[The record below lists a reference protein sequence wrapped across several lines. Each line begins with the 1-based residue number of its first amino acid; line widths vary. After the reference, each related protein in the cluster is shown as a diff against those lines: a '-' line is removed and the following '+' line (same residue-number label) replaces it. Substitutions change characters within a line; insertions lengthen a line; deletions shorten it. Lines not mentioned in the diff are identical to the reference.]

1 MRPVR
6 QPLLAWVASSLLA
19 GPPTLAQTASELT
32 APIAPQPLA
41 QALSEFSART
51 GLQLFYVAE
60 IATQQ
65 VSKYVSRGLPV
76 RVALERLLDGTGLE
90 FEFLNERS
98 VRIYAAPPA
107 PLPGASPSLARPGGM
122 PGVRFAALEEVV
134 VTARRRSE
142 PLGKVPISAAV
153 WTQEA
158 MEASGV
164 KGIDELAFLTPGVE
178 FDFPPNLGD
187 FFTNIVIRGVTDMH
201 GTTTGLFLNDTPLPP
216 GRGETFHRLY
226 PVTFDLDRVEV
237 LRGPQGGL
245 LGQDA
250 LGGAIRFVVN
260 DPSVTTF
267 SGQVRT
273 EVAATARG
281 DPSYEAGAALGGP
294 VIADVL
300 GFRVSGWHRSD
311 GGYIDRVDPLTGST
325 VDDNANGI
333 STASFRAAVTWQPTD
348 SLRVT
353 PLLTYQSTDIRNPSV
368 FHEFLSDPA
377 AGELRNGSQ
386 TPQPVDDALY
396 LAALKVV
403 ADHGG
408 VDFST
413 VISYLHR
420 TLDAALDLS
429 PIDVIDPLRAVA
441 TQQQDVLSLEAR
453 LASADPEAAL
463 TWLAG
468 AWVSSARVDEASVVR
483 SFDDSYRSTVTDLT
497 DLAGFGQVALRI
509 GQHLTASAG
518 LRVGRAEYDSVT
530 EVPLSTRVADG
541 ETSVTPRIALSYLT
555 DDRNLFYLTV
565 AKGFRG
571 GGIYAPVLGCGE
583 APLPYPSDSLWSYEL
598 GAKTFLLQGRL
609 NLDTSVFHIRWDNDQ
624 PPPSYDCNPNSYRPV
639 SSAVSNGLNVAA
651 RAFLSDR
658 TRLGL
663 AIGYVDAHYSETVEQ
678 DGDVLIQEGDAL
690 GLPPLVPSPWSITA
704 SVEHDLAV
712 GGDATLTLRAEDVYH
727 SENPGPFQSE
737 HLASPYYAPNRQG
750 NPATNLLNLRATLQ
764 HRSFDTAIFVSNVLD
779 AQPTLLNSADDPLSR
794 AATFRPR
801 TVGVSATWHY

>member
-6 QPLLAWVASSLLA
+6 HSLLAWMASSLLA
-19 GPPTLAQTASELT
+19 GPPAIAHSASEL
-32 APIAPQPLA
+32 AISISPQPLT
-41 QALSEFSART
+41 QALSEFSAQT
-51 GLQLFYVAE
+51 GLQVFYVTQ
-60 IATQQ
+60 IAAQQ
-65 VSKYVSRGLPV
+65 VSKGASRGLSV

-90 FEFLNERS
+90 FAFLNERS
-98 VRIYAAPPA
+98 VRIFAPSA
-107 PLPGASPSLARPGGM
+107 PTPDARPTVADQGGL
-122 PGVRFAALEEVV
+122 PGVRLAALEEVV
-134 VTARRRSE
+134 VTAERRSE

-164 KGIDELAFLTPGVE
+164 KGIDEIGFLTPGVE

-260 DPSVTTF
+260 EPSVTTF

-273 EVAATARG
+273 EVATTARG
-281 DPSYEAGAALGGP
+281 DPSYEGGAALGGP
-294 VIADVL
+294 VIAEVL
-300 GFRVSGWHRSD
+300 GFRVSGWYRSD
-311 GGYIDRVDPLTGST
+311 GGYIDRVDPLTGTS
-325 VDDNANGI
+325 VDDNANRI

-353 PLLTYQSTDIRNPSV
+353 PLLTYQSTDISNPSV

-396 LAALKVV
+396 LAALEVV

-408 VDFST
+408 VDLST

-420 TLDAALDLS
+420 TVEAALDLS
-429 PIDVIDPLRAVA
+429 PIDVIDPLSAVA
-441 TQQQDVLSLEAR
+441 TQQQDVFSLEAR
-453 LASADPEAAL
+453 LASADPEAPL

-468 AWVSSARVDEASVVR
+468 AWLSSARVAEASIVGT
-483 SFDDSYRSTVTDLT
+483 FDDSYRSTITDLT

-509 GQHLTASAG
+509 GQHLTATAG
-518 LRVGRAEYDSVT
+518 FRVGRSEYDSVT
-530 EVPLSTRVADG
+530 EVPPSRRVADG
-541 ETSVTPRIALSYLT
+541 EDSLTPRVALSYLA

-565 AKGFRG
+565 AKGFRSG
-571 GGIYAPVLGCGE
+571 GTYAPVLGCGYD
-583 APLPYPSDSLWSYEL
+583 PLPYASDSLWSYEV

-624 PPPSYDCNPNSYRPV
+624 PPPGYDCVPNNYRPISSSV
-639 SSAVSNGLNVAA
+639 SDGFNLAA
-651 RAFLSDR
+651 RVFPSDR
-658 TRLGL
+658 IRLGL
-663 AIGYVDAHYSETVEQ
+663 AVGYLDAHYSETVEL
-678 DGDVLIQEGDAL
+678 GRDVIIEDGDAL
-690 GLPPLVPSPWSITA
+690 GTPPLVPSPWSITA
-704 SVEHDLAV
+704 SVEYDFSA
-712 GGDATLTLRAEDVYH
+712 GSDATVTLRAEDVYH
-727 SENPGPFQSE
+727 SENPGPF
-737 HLASPYYAPNRQG
+737 HTRHPASPFYVPESRG
-750 NPATNLLNLRATLQ
+750 NPATNVLNLRATL
-764 HRSFDTAIFVSNVLD
+764 HHHSFDTALFVSNALD
-779 AQPTLLNSADDPLSR
+779 TQPILLPSPGDPWTR

-801 TVGVSATWHY
+801 SVGVSATWHY